1 MRAEWSRHADTSLE
15 IGARVGSRFS
25 FDHAIHQ
32 STPRASAL
40 PQRNCETEFRK
51 CVMVITSQASFIWAD
66 ELSLNVLATMRSGA
80 IGNTR
85 RRRQPIA
92 RIAISRK
99 RRIP

>member
-1 MRAEWSRHADTSLE
+1 MQIPHLKLTPESEAGSL
-15 IGARVGSRFS
+15 FS

-32 STPRASAL
+32 THRVHL
-40 PQRNCETEFRK
+40 LCRNGIATEFRK
-51 CVMVITSQASFIWAD
+51 SVMVITSQASFIWAD
-66 ELSLNVLATMRSGA
+66 ELSLNGPATMRSGA

-99 RRIP
+99 RGIP